1 MSLWSENWLSIRHW
15 GFAASHALPARPPP
29 SPRFSRLVTTFCSW
43 RSSPLRSVAETAKTK
58 LKLQSGRGKEVMYLL
73 NDIAA
78 DSDDFHWQLI
88 GIVVQYFTPVTVS
101 QFEI

>member
-1 MSLWSENWLSIRHW
+1 
-15 GFAASHALPARPPP
+15 
-29 SPRFSRLVTTFCSW
+29 
-43 RSSPLRSVAETAKTK
+43 
-58 LKLQSGRGKEVMYLL
+58 MYLL